1 MPAPSSPATVKPRSH
16 LPDTGEVPR
25 VERPGFRLDSE
36 RDPGWRDRD
45 AIDIATPPILQ
56 RMANSPALC
65 LERRE
70 GCADCILRAGANAA
84 AAGQTQPAARV
95 DPAPDHDHHEYGRE
109 RRRAGA
115 EGDDRQRAGCCR
127 RGGAGGCSAQPS
139 VLLAAG
145 ETRADQWGRRWHLR
159 RTNPSAYGGRTRR
172 FAVAAVCVP
181 GRPCSL
187 DARSRLAA
195 ATRLCGDVGHET
207 PRRRV
212 PLLDGSIREHAAPS
226 LAHQATTRSDAG
238 PMSTCSSA
246 TRGRHR

>member
-1 MPAPSSPATVKPRSH
+1 MPAPPSPATVKPRSH
-16 LPDTGEVPR
+16 LPDIGEMPH

-36 RDPGWRDRD
+36 RDPGWGDRD
-45 AIDIATPPILQ
+45 AIDIATPPIRQ
-56 RMANSPALC
+56 RMANSPSLC

-84 AAGQTQPAARV
+84 AAGQTQPAARA

-115 EGDDRQRAGCCR
+115 EGPDRQRAGCCR
-127 RGGAGGCSAQPS
+127 RGGADGCSAQPS

-145 ETRADQWGRRWHLR
+145 ETRADQWGRRLHLR
-159 RTNPSAYGGRTRR
+159 RTNAVGTRR

-187 DARSRLAA
+187 GARCQVTARCCHPAL
-195 ATRLCGDVGHET
+195 
-207 PRRRV
+207 RRRSGTKHRV
-212 PLLDGSIREHAAPS
+212 AEFPYSMDRSESTPLPRWP
-226 LAHQATTRSDAG
+226 TK
-238 PMSTCSSA
+238 P
-246 TRGRHR
+246 